1 VQGQQG
7 GDVGAAI
14 AHAMVIGD
22 RRPYV
27 TALLTL
33 DPEGITHWALMNAK
47 QDTPLEHLA
56 TDPDLRSV
64 LQRAVDEANRLV
76 SRPESIRRFTVVPG
90 GFTEEEGHLTPSMK
104 LRREVVERSFT
115 TEIEGLYEK

>member
-1 VQGQQG
+1 
-7 GDVGAAI
+7 
-14 AHAMVIGD
+14 M
-22 RRPYV
+22 
-27 TALLTL
+27 
-33 DPEGITHWALMNAK
+33 
-47 QDTPLEHLA
+47 
-56 TDPDLRSV
+56 
-64 LQRAVDEANRLV
+64 DEANRLV